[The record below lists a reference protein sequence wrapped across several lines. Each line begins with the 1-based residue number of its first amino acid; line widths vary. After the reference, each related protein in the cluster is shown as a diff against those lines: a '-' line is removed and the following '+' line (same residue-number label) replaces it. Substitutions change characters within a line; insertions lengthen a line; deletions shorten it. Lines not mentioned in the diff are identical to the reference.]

1 MNSIH
6 KPVRPATN
14 LSLLPSNLYS
24 FFLFLLFFNF
34 FVKHSF
40 KQRQLISDS
49 FFSRKFFFS
58 ENENKKQK
66 DSSFKLVKACPHN
79 RYSQK
84 NHNNELHTK
93 HSLILILTVTI

>member
-1 MNSIH
+1 MNSSH

-40 KQRQLISDS
+40 KQMKIKSKKTVASSSLKHAHTIDI
-49 FFSRKFFFS
+49 RKKTIIMNF
-58 ENENKKQK
+58 
-66 DSSFKLVKACPHN
+66 
-79 RYSQK
+79 
-84 NHNNELHTK
+84 
-93 HSLILILTVTI
+93 ILNTH